1 MKRETQF
8 KRCPGSLVFMQP
20 KPEIV
25 PCVACGA
32 DTEIWSDEAEGKCPA
47 CGAAVVRYASQSCV
61 DWCRYARECLG
72 DDKYKQY
79 GQMKAAMRKHALLNA
94 LEQYFGKGGE
104 RVKHS
109 RKVVGYAELIIAE
122 ESTADPNVVFAA
134 AILLATGGK
143 STPAG
148 QGSAPA
154 DAQDSEGPSVA
165 REILKT
171 LGYTED
177 FISEVCDII
186 ENKNSV
192 RGKINFMI
200 VCDAA
205 LLANS
210 EETLVRAAAGSSDD
224 SFLQLFMTRG
234 GRRIAKRGVALST
247 RPLSF

>member
-1 MKRETQF
+1 
-8 KRCPGSLVFMQP
+8 
-20 KPEIV
+20 
-25 PCVACGA
+25 
-32 DTEIWSDEAEGKCPA
+32 
-47 CGAAVVRYASQSCV
+47 
-61 DWCRYARECLG
+61 
-72 DDKYKQY
+72 
-79 GQMKAAMRKHALLNA
+79 MRKHALLNA

-104 RVKHS
+104 QVKHS
-109 RKVVGYAELIIAE
+109 RKVVGYAELILAE

-134 AILLATGGK
+134 ATLLATGGK

-154 DAQDSEGPSVA
+154 DAQESEGTSVA

-210 EETLVRAAAGSSDD
+210 EETLARAAAGSSDD

-234 GRRIAKRGVALST
+234 GRRIAEKGVALST
-247 RPLSF
+247 

>member
-1 MKRETQF
+1 
-8 KRCPGSLVFMQP
+8 MQP
-20 KPEIV
+20 KPEMV

-79 GQMKAAMRKHALLNA
+79 GQMKAAMRKHALFNA
-94 LEQYFGKGGE
+94 LEQYFAKGDE

-109 RKVVGYAELIIAE
+109 RKVVGYAELILAE

-154 DAQDSEGPSVA
+154 DAESEGPSVA

-171 LGYTED
+171 LGYAED

-192 RGKINFMI
+192 REKIDFKI

-210 EETLVRAAAGSSDD
+210 EETLVRDAAGSSND

-234 GRRIAKRGVALST
+234 GRKIAERGVALST
-247 RPLSF
+247 RSLSF